1 MKRIV
6 SACPGSCGEW
16 LQGWMMGGE
25 KLISYAID
33 SFSRVTLEEAN
44 GPTDGHL
51 WLWQQRPRAWKMMQ
65 LVMEKVTVPLK
76 EQKSFCLS
84 LESPLPLAKGMASS
98 TADLAAVGDA
108 VTRWFGKEL
117 SAQELTT
124 LCAQLEPTD
133 SILFPRLS
141 LLDPLTGEVSLSFEE
156 SLPELEL
163 IVLEGKKGIVTE
175 TSRKTDHNEK
185 RKAYASEMDKALKLF
200 GKGLKEKEAAFLA
213 EAAWISAQGNEAFYP
228 QAGLGEIREL
238 ALRCGALGINV
249 AHSGST
255 IGVIYQPKSM
265 DREKFQHHWIGLAC
279 SNEYQTPRYQQMI
292 AGGIRRE
299 E

>member
-16 LQGWMMGGE
+16 LQGWIMGGE

-33 SFSRVTLEEAN
+33 GFSRVTIETAKDHA
-44 GPTDGHL
+44 DGHR
-51 WLWQQRPRAWKMMQ
+51 WLRQHRPRAWKMMA
-65 LVMEKVTVPLK
+65 LAMEKAAIPSE
-76 EQKSFCLS
+76 EQASFSLR

-108 VTRWFGKEL
+108 VTRWFGKPL
-117 SAQELTT
+117 TAQELTN
-124 LCAQLEPTD
+124 LCAELEPTD

-141 LLDPLTGEVSLSFEE
+141 LMDPLTGEVSLT
-156 SLPELEL
+156 LDAWTPALEVL
-163 IVLEGKKGIVTE
+163 VLEGKKDIETA
-175 TSRKTDHNEK
+175 TSRKTDHHEK
-185 RKAYASEMDKALKLF
+185 RKAYAAEMEKALKLF
-200 GKGLKEKEAAFLA
+200 QRGLKEKKPFLLA
-213 EAAWISAQGNEAFYP
+213 EAAWISAQGNEAFISQP
-228 QAGLGEIREL
+228 GLWSIREL
-238 ALRCGALGINV
+238 ALECGALGVNV

-255 IGVIYQPKSM
+255 LGVLYEPRAM
-265 DREKFQHHWIGLAC
+265 DKEKFYHGWKSLE
-279 SNEYQTPRYQQMI
+279 SSKEYQHPRQQQMI

>member
-1 MKRIV
+1 MRRIV

-33 SFSRVTLEEAN
+33 SFSRVTLEEADQ
-44 GPTDGHL
+44 PTDGHL
-51 WLWQQRPRAWKMMQ
+51 WLRQHRPRAWQMMQ
-65 LVMEKVTVPLK
+65 LVMEKAAIPLE
-76 EQKSFCLS
+76 EQKSFRLS

-133 SILFPRLS
+133 SILFPSLS
-141 LLDPLTGEVSLSFEE
+141 LMDPLTGEVSLTFEE
-156 SLPELEL
+156 APPELEL
-163 IVLEGKKGIVTE
+163 VVLEGKKGIVTE
-175 TSRKTDHNEK
+175 TSRKAGHDEK
-185 RKAYASEMDKALKLF
+185 RKAYATEMDKALNLF
-200 GKGLKEKEAAFLA
+200 RKGLKEKEASFLA
-213 EAAWISAQGNEAFYP
+213 EAAWISAQGNEVFYP
-228 QAGLGEIREL
+228 QAGLEVIREV
-238 ALRCGALGINV
+238 ALRCGAMGINV

-255 IGVIYQPKSM
+255 IGVLYRSKEM
-265 DREKFQHHWIGLAC
+265 DREKFQHHWQGLAC
-279 SNEYQTPRYQQMI
+279 SSEYQTPRHQQMI